1 MSVWSVGLSN
11 KLSVM
16 TSHKNKD
23 ETERC
28 VEDRVYGAVNILV
41 FLTVI
46 LHIAVCPYTKVEES
60 FNLQAI
66 HDILNHG
73 TDLEAY
79 DHHTFPGVV
88 PRTFLAPCLVSFLS
102 WPLTTISR
110 LTGLSKFCQQYIARG
125 VLGVLVVWAFSVYRA
140 AVRER
145 FGLTVSLFL
154 SLMTLS
160 QFHFL
165 FYSSRPLP
173 NTMALVPVL
182 LSLSYWLRS
191 REELFIFS
199 AAGAILILRGELA
212 MFLGSILLMEV
223 LVGKVT
229 IPRVLVV
236 GLASLLVWVPLT
248 LLVDSYFWRRLVW
261 PEAEVM
267 YFNLVLNKSSDWGT
281 QPLLWYFYSVLPRA
295 LGTTV
300 LLLPLAPLLDRRTV
314 ILLFPCLSFISLYSL
329 LPHKELRFILY
340 TFPVLNTAAAAGAA
354 RLWHNRSKSLL
365 SWLFSLA
372 ILGHL
377 AVNIIMSSGLL
388 YISSL
393 NYPGGEAIKQLH
405 VFEAG
410 QPSLSVHLDVLTC
423 QTGLSRFTEEVS
435 TWTYDKTEDLDS
447 DELQR
452 YSHLVMEGHHKYS
465 LDMKPFLETHTFLA
479 EIKSYAGVKLN
490 YTNFPPLEI
499 LTKPSIFILKKK

>member
-1 MSVWSVGLSN
+1 
-11 KLSVM
+11 M

-79 DHHTFPGVV
+79 DHHTFPRVV

-102 WPLTTISR
+102 WPLTTLSR

-125 VLGVLVVWAFSVYRA
+125 VLGVLVVWAFSVYRS

-182 LSLSYWLRS
+182 LSLSLN
-191 REELFIFS
+191 ELYCRLSKSTAYSTSNIYFH
-199 AAGAILILRGELA
+199 
-212 MFLGSILLMEV
+212 FLHLL
-223 LVGKVT
+223 G
-229 IPRVLVV
+229 PYQNR
-236 GLASLLVWVPLT
+236 
-248 LLVDSYFWRRLVW
+248 
-261 PEAEVM
+261 
-267 YFNLVLNKSSDWGT
+267 
-281 QPLLWYFYSVLPRA
+281 
-295 LGTTV
+295 TT
-300 LLLPLAPLLDRRTV
+300 
-314 ILLFPCLSFISLYSL
+314 ISL
-329 LPHKELRFILY
+329 
-340 TFPVLNTAAAAGAA
+340 A
-354 RLWHNRSKSLL
+354 L
-365 SWLFSLA
+365 SHM
-372 ILGHL
+372 I
-377 AVNIIMSSGLL
+377 
-388 YISSL
+388 
-393 NYPGGEAIKQLH
+393 
-405 VFEAG
+405 
-410 QPSLSVHLDVLTC
+410 
-423 QTGLSRFTEEVS
+423 
-435 TWTYDKTEDLDS
+435 
-447 DELQR
+447 
-452 YSHLVMEGHHKYS
+452 
-465 LDMKPFLETHTFLA
+465 
-479 EIKSYAGVKLN
+479 
-490 YTNFPPLEI
+490 
-499 LTKPSIFILKKK
+499 